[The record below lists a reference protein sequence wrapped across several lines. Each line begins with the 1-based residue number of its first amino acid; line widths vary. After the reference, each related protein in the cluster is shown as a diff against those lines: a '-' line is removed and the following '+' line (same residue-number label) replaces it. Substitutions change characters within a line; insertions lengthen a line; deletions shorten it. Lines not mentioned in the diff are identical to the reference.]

1 MKPLFAVDKI
11 WQEYDCPASLIDFDL
26 FGDEILCAGE
36 SVRCSACDG
45 LHVAGRD
52 GPKQTTIR
60 INGELIFRGIPFDA
74 KQKAVWIAE
83 ADA

>member
-1 MKPLFAVDKI
+1 MSQI

-26 FGDEILCAGE
+26 HGDEILCAGE
-36 SVRCSACDG
+36 SCHCSACDG
-45 LHVAGRD
+45 QHMAGID

-60 INGELIFRGIPFDA
+60 VNGELHFRGIPFDA
-74 KQKAVWIAE
+74 KQKAAWIAE